1 MKRFLLGV
9 GCQKGGTTWLHDYLA
24 GHPQCDMGFQ
34 KEYHIFD
41 GLDLPDLKAFRGNT
55 RRKISQIRQQYGLGP
70 RRMNPDQTGQGVLPP
85 AVQREYD
92 RAVLRDS
99 FYRDLNTYADY
110 FRDLAAPD
118 PIRLVGD
125 ITPSYAGL
133 GAERLAGVRALLEA
147 RGFQVAVV
155 FLMRD
160 PVDRLYSA
168 VRMELRERQRQ
179 GKGGNQS
186 ASALLRQR
194 YAKPNNEMRTR
205 YDTTIAALETAFD
218 PGQIHYGFYETL
230 FSDSELQRLTGFLGI
245 EARPADFGARIN
257 ASPRDEVLD
266 PDVAAEVRR
275 HYAAT
280 YDRCMEKFGADFLRG
295 IWPHA

>member
-24 GHPQCDMGFQ
+24 AHPQCDMGFQ

-41 GLDLPDLKAFRGNT
+41 GLDLKELKTFRANT
-55 RRKISQIRQQYGLGP
+55 RRKIARIRQAHGMGS
-70 RRMNPDQTGQGVLPP
+70 RRKNPGKTGHGVLPP
-85 AVQREYD
+85 EVQQDYD
-92 RAVLRDS
+92 HAVLRDS
-99 FYRDLNTYADY
+99 FYRDPGTYADY

-125 ITPSYAGL
+125 ITPSYCGL
-133 GAERLAGVRALLEA
+133 GAERLAGVRALLES

-160 PVDRLYSA
+160 PVERLYSA
-168 VRMELRERQRQ
+168 VRMELRERQ
-179 GKGGNQS
+179 GKKTLQS
-186 ASALLRQR
+186 ASELLQLRHAQ
-194 YAKPNNEMRTR
+194 PNSEMRTR
-205 YDTTIAALETAFD
+205 YEATIAALETAFD
-218 PGQIHYGFYETL
+218 PGQIFYGFYETL
-230 FSDSELQRLTGFLGI
+230 FSEAELQRLTGFLGI
-245 EARPADFGARIN
+245 DTRPAAFGARIN
-257 ASPRDEVLD
+257 ASPRDETLD
-266 PDVAAEVRR
+266 PAIAAEVRR

-280 YDRCMEKFGADFLRG
+280 YDRCMERFGADFIRS